1 MPETPAQPGTPDP
14 PETPDHPEAST
25 QPDPPTPPKH
35 DAAYKSFFARRRVVE
50 DTLRVLDVVTG
61 TADIATGTGDAAKR
75 DPVRSGLARRLDFAT
90 LERMPASFVTEH
102 LGRRHADMLWR
113 IRTRDETW
121 LHLLVLFE
129 FQSTVDRRMA
139 IRMMNYA
146 GGLWMGLESDHL
158 GPGGELPFVLPIVIY
173 NGRRRWTAPE
183 DVRDLLAPAPP
194 GPLGSRPRHPYLV
207 IELRRLDLSQLPDDN
222 VFSKIVALE
231 RARSEKRIAEL
242 TVSVLDWAD
251 RVGEPEL
258 KAAFTV
264 WIVQVLAQRRDS
276 EGRTREHEIEKLLE
290 VPMTMLSE
298 WARAWGDAR
307 NQEWLE
313 KGLERGL
320 ERGRSEGRA
329 EGRSEGRA
337 EGRSEGRAE
346 GRLQGERQLVQRQ
359 VARRFGRKVADEL
372 RPVLDAL
379 SDPKSLE
386 AIGDAVVECRTAE
399 GFRGRVEQVAGR

>member
-1 MPETPAQPGTPDP
+1 M
-14 PETPDHPEAST
+14 
-25 QPDPPTPPKH
+25 
-35 DAAYKSFFARRRVVE
+35 
-50 DTLRVLDVVTG
+50 
-61 TADIATGTGDAAKR
+61 
-75 DPVRSGLARRLDFAT
+75 
-90 LERMPASFVTEH
+90 
-102 LGRRHADMLWR
+102 
-113 IRTRDETW
+113 
-121 LHLLVLFE
+121 
-129 FQSTVDRRMA
+129 
-139 IRMMNYA
+139 
-146 GGLWMGLESDHL
+146 
-158 GPGGELPFVLPIVIY
+158 
-173 NGRRRWTAPE
+173 
-183 DVRDLLAPAPP
+183 
-194 GPLGSRPRHPYLV
+194 
-207 IELRRLDLSQLPDDN
+207 RRLDLSQLPDDN

-298 WARAWGDAR
+298 WAREWGDAR

-320 ERGRSEGRA
+320 ERGRSEGRL
-329 EGRSEGRA
+329 E
-337 EGRSEGRAE
+337 
-346 GRLQGERQLVQRQ
+346 GERQLVQRQ
-359 VARRFGRKVADEL
+359 VARRFGRKIADEL

-379 SDPKSLE
+379 SDPKSIE

-399 GFRGRVEQVAGR
+399 EFRGRVTQVAGR